1 MSETFIINAEPR
13 SDTGKGASRRLRRQG
28 WVPGIVYGAN
38 LPPQMI
44 SVEHNV
50 LVKQL
55 AHEAFYSTLINL
67 LLDGETTQVVLKDLH
82 RHPSKPFILHLDLLR
97 VNQDE
102 ALRLTVP
109 IHFLNEETCKGVK
122 LGGQVSHH
130 ITELEITCLPRDLP
144 EFIAV
149 DMIDLDMGDSIHL
162 ADMTLPA
169 GVELAH
175 ALDADTLIVVVHT
188 PHTTGDESGDE
199 SSAS

>member
-13 SDTGKGASRRLRRQG
+13 SDTRKGASRRLRRQG

-44 SVEHNV
+44 SVEHNA

-55 AHEAFYSTLINL
+55 THEAFYSTLLNL
-67 LLDGETTQVVLKDLH
+67 SLNGETTQVVLKDLH
-82 RHPSKPFILHLDLLR
+82 RHPAKPFILHLDLLR

-102 ALRLTVP
+102 KLRLTVP

-130 ITELEITCLPRDLP
+130 VTELEITCLPRDLP

-149 DMIDLDMGDSIHL
+149 DMTNLDIGNSVHL
-162 ADMTLPA
+162 ADMTLPV

-175 ALDADTLIVVVHT
+175 ALDPDTLIVVVHT
-188 PHTTGDESGDE
+188 PHATGDEAGSEAG
-199 SSAS
+199 AS